1 MIERIG
7 MLMEILSV
15 LLCIYALYGKKFSL
29 NIKNIIVIAI
39 DVLFLQLISEGK
51 LASEVSILIYIVIF
65 VYCIIE
71 FGTSK
76 SQLIVNNILYI
87 VILGIMQVG
96 IWIMLNLLHIISSSN
111 SGNGI
116 NSLMVNT
123 LILLIVAIIFPH
135 IGLHKFSIFM
145 QQKAVLLRTLLVVA
159 FLFIGY
165 LLVIMKVMNTLS
177 PEHYAVITIS
187 LCLLGAVTYMWQKN
201 QYKVREQKMIL
212 QMHQLYGEG
221 YQNLI
226 TEVRRKQHDFQNHLN
241 TIYSLH
247 YTCSSYEELVRQQEK
262 YMEAIQEENRY
273 SSLLKIGNPVMTGFL
288 YGKFLQ
294 AEKREITVIYDVKIG
309 DLECNMPIHKM
320 VEIVGNLFDNEM
332 DAVEENNVEKI
343 IYLYFTELDKTVEFK
358 IKNENEYIPQEK
370 IMKMF
375 KSGESSKGEHRGLGL
390 ANVKQICEEHKCDL
404 QVKNDKDD
412 TGKNYIEFN
421 ICMRKQCLAVKQ

>member
-1 MIERIG
+1 MIQRIG
-7 MLMEILSV
+7 FLLEILSI
-15 LLCIYALYGKKFSL
+15 LLCVHALYGKKFCF
-29 NIKNIIVIAI
+29 NINNIIVITMDI
-39 DVLFLQLISEGK
+39 ILLQSIAEGK
-51 LASEVSILIYIVIF
+51 LATEMSMLVYPIVL
-65 VYCIIE
+65 VYCAIE
-71 FGTSK
+71 FGMDK
-76 SQLIVNNILYI
+76 RKLIINNLLYI
-87 VILGIMQVG
+87 VILSVLQML
-96 IWIMLNLLHIISSSN
+96 IWMVLEMLHITYLGSRVN
-111 SGNGI
+111 NLVV
-116 NSLMVNT
+116 NLMII
-123 LILLIVAIIFPH
+123 LIIVFIFPH
-135 IGLHKFSIFM
+135 IDLHKLSIFM
-145 QQKAVLLRTLLVVA
+145 QQKYFLVRLLLIIA
-159 FLFIGY
+159 FLY
-165 LLVIMKVMNTLS
+165 VLYMLLIVKTTDKLF
-177 PEHYAVITIS
+177 PEHYVVITIS

-421 ICMRKQCLAVKQ
+421 ICIRK

>member
-1 MIERIG
+1 MIQRIG
-7 MLMEILSV
+7 FLLEILSI
-15 LLCIYALYGKKFSL
+15 LLCVHALYGKKFCF
-29 NIKNIIVIAI
+29 NINNIIVITMDI
-39 DVLFLQLISEGK
+39 ILLQSIAEGK
-51 LASEVSILIYIVIF
+51 LATEMSMLVYPIVL
-65 VYCIIE
+65 VYCAIE
-71 FGTSK
+71 FGMDK
-76 SQLIVNNILYI
+76 RKLIINNLLYI
-87 VILGIMQVG
+87 VILSVLQML
-96 IWIMLNLLHIISSSN
+96 IWMVLEMLHITYLGSRVN
-111 SGNGI
+111 NLVV
-116 NSLMVNT
+116 NLMII
-123 LILLIVAIIFPH
+123 LIIVFIFPH
-135 IGLHKFSIFM
+135 IDLHKLSIFM
-145 QQKAVLLRTLLVVA
+145 QQKYFLVRLLLIIA
-159 FLFIGY
+159 FLY
-165 LLVIMKVMNTLS
+165 VLYMLLIVKTTDKLF
-177 PEHYAVITIS
+177 PEHYVVITIS

-390 ANVKQICEEHKCDL
+390 ANVRQICEEYKCDL
-404 QVKNDKDD
+404 QVRNDKDD
-412 TGKNYIEFN
+412 TGKKLYRI
-421 ICMRKQCLAVKQ
+421 